1 MLSELKTVQHVA
13 GLKQTIRA
21 VRSGKAKRVFLARD
35 ADPMLTGPL
44 RQLCEERGIS
54 VVEGHSMKELGEA
67 GGIAV
72 GAAAMAVVG

>member
-13 GLKQTIRA
+13 GLKQTVRA

-35 ADPMLTGPL
+35 ADPMLTEPL
-44 RQLCEERGIS
+44 RQLCEEREIP
-54 VVEGHSMKELGEA
+54 VAEGHSMRELGEA

-72 GAAAMAVVG
+72 GAAAIAVIG